1 MSAPGISLRHARV
14 RYGPLEALHGVS
26 LHAPAPGVTV
36 LLGRNGSG
44 RTTALR
50 ALAGTAPLSRGAV
63 VWDGTDVTGMPAYE
77 RARRGLC
84 LVPDRRAVFGS
95 LTVRE
100 NLGLAAPGQDF
111 TPALEAYPQLGPLL
125 ARRAGTLSGGEQR
138 MLALS
143 RALLARARVVL
154 VDEPAQGMS
163 PTVAARTYELLSG
176 LDACVIVA
184 EQRLPPGLR
193 ARTAIVYELRRGAV
207 VFSGE
212 ATETA
217 ETAAT
222 AASATAGPSGP
233 AEASRRHGPVGTAG
247 PPASPVPPVPPS
259 PTCPRDSGSRWPR
272 PPEEPPEEPPET
284 SPEEAPE

>member
-44 RTTALR
+44 RTTVLR
-50 ALAGTAPLSRGAV
+50 ALAGTVQPSRGAV
-63 VWDGTDVTGMPAYE
+63 VWDGADVTGTPAHE

-100 NLGLAAPGQDF
+100 NLELAAPGRPF
-111 TPALEAYPQLGPLL
+111 TSALDAYPQLGPLL
-125 ARRAGTLSGGEQR
+125 TRRAGTLSGGEQR

-163 PTVAARTYELLSG
+163 PAVAARTYALLSG
-176 LDACVIVA
+176 LDACVVVA

-193 ARTAIVYELRRGAV
+193 TGTTIVYELRRGTVA
-207 VFSGE
+207 FSGE
-212 ATETA
+212 AA
-217 ETAAT
+217 ETAAS
-222 AASATAGPSGP
+222 AAADPSEP
-233 AEASRRHGPVGTAG
+233 AE
-247 PPASPVPPVPPS
+247 
-259 PTCPRDSGSRWPR
+259 PTR
-272 PPEEPPEEPPET
+272 PPEPKDL
-284 SPEEAPE
+284 SAPRGPTGPAGSAGSAE

>member
-1 MSAPGISLRHARV
+1 MSIALRHARV
-14 RYGPLEALHGVS
+14 RYGPLEALHGVT
-26 LHAPAPGVTV
+26 LVAPGPGLTV

-50 ALAGTAPLSRGAV
+50 ALAGTVPLSGGAV
-63 VWDGTDVTGMPAYE
+63 VWDGADVTRMPAYE

-84 LVPDRRAVFGS
+84 LVPERRAVFGS

-100 NLGLAAPGQDF
+100 NLELAAAGFDA
-111 TPALEAYPQLGPLL
+111 ALDAYPQLEPLL
-125 ARRAGTLSGGEQR
+125 PRRAGTLSGGEQR

-163 PTVAARTYELLSG
+163 PAVAARTYELLGG
-176 LDACVIVA
+176 LDACVVVA

-193 ARTAIVYELRRGAV
+193 ERSGRTTYVHELRRGAV

-212 ATETA
+212 AA
-217 ETAAT
+217 EVARMTTGAT
-222 AASATAGPSGP
+222 GATGPGAGRTGRGPSGG
-233 AEASRRHGPVGTAG
+233 RR
-247 PPASPVPPVPPS
+247 PS
-259 PTCPRDSGSRWPR
+259 PSG
-272 PPEEPPEEPPET
+272 
-284 SPEEAPE
+284 

>member
-1 MSAPGISLRHARV
+1 MSTGISLRHARV
-14 RYGPLEALHGVS
+14 RYGPLEALHGVT
-26 LHAPAPGVTV
+26 LLAPAPGLTV

-50 ALAGTAPLSRGAV
+50 ALAGTVPLSRGAV
-63 VWDGTDVTGMPAYE
+63 VWDGTDVTRMPAYE

-84 LVPDRRAVFGS
+84 LVPERQAVFGS

-100 NLGLAAPGQDF
+100 NLELAATGGHSESALDAY
-111 TPALEAYPQLGPLL
+111 PALHPLL
-125 ARRAGTLSGGEQR
+125 DRKAGTLSGGEQR

-163 PTVAARTYELLSG
+163 PPVAARTYELLGG

-184 EQRLPPGLR
+184 EQRVPPGLVGR
-193 ARTAIVYELRRGAV
+193 AAVVYELRRGEI

-212 ATETA
+212 AA
-217 ETAAT
+217 ELAAEDP
-222 AASATAGPSGP
+222 SAPDR
-233 AEASRRHGPVGTAG
+233 E
-247 PPASPVPPVPPS
+247 
-259 PTCPRDSGSRWPR
+259 
-272 PPEEPPEEPPET
+272 
-284 SPEEAPE
+284 